1 MQRAVLF
8 LAVFLCV
15 LRRCRVFRQVV
26 NGPLECVS
34 GLAQGELEKIAA
46 LGSERTF
53 GKGDTILSE
62 GDRSRDLF
70 IIGRGMVKVSLETK
84 DASTPLVN
92 LGTGQIFGEM
102 SLVDSGARSAT
113 VTATS
118 EGTLLQVI
126 PHEDLL
132 NLCEQDNHIGYVVMR
147 NLAAEMSL
155 RLRYHNIARSMDA
168 SE

>member
-1 MQRAVLF
+1 MSLVDSLGRAQIF
-8 LAVFLCV
+8 
-15 LRRCRVFRQVV
+15 
-26 NGPLECVS
+26 S
-34 GLAQGELEKIAA
+34 DLAQAELEEIAA
-46 LGSERTF
+46 LGYERTF

-62 GDRSRDLF
+62 GDRSRELF
-70 IIGRGMVKVSLETK
+70 IIGKGMVRVSLETA

-102 SLVDSGARSAT
+102 SLVDRGARSAT

-126 PHEDLL
+126 PHEALL
-132 NLCEQDNHIGYVVMR
+132 NLCEQNNHIGYVVMR